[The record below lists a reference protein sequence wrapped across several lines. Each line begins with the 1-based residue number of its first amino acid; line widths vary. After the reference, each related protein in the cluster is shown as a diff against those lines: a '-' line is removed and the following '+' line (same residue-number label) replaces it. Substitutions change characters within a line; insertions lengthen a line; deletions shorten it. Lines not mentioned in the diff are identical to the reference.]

1 MRTITCAHLV
11 SDADAPPARAQQIT
25 IADGLITSVGPA
37 PAAPVDPIV
46 ALPALVNAHDHGRA
60 VRSSSIGAGGK
71 PLEAWLH
78 YLALFPSVDPY
89 LAAVV
94 ALSRSALGGVGTVM
108 VHYTRAQG
116 FTDLATEAT
125 EVARA
130 ARDVGIRVGFAV
142 SMKDRN
148 PLVYGPSE
156 PILAALPAEARAE
169 IERRLL
175 KTPLKPLEFIAARG
189 VTISANHS
197 SNLHLRSGIPP
208 VQTMLAKGC
217 NVALGIDAG
226 AFDED

>member
-11 SDADAPPARAQQIT
+11 SDAEAPPARAQQIT
-25 IADGLITSVGPA
+25 IADGLISSVDPA
-37 PAAPVDPIV
+37 PAAAVDPIV

-116 FTDLATEAT
+116 FTDLPGEAV

-130 ARDVGIRVGFAV
+130 ARDVGVRVGFAV
-142 SMKDRN
+142 SMRDRN
-148 PLVYGPSE
+148 PLIYGSSE
-156 PILAALPAEARAE
+156 KALATLPAEARSE
-169 IERRLL
+169 
-175 KTPLKPLEFIAARG
+175 IAARF
-189 VTISANHS
+189 
-197 SNLHLRSGIPP
+197 LRTAPTP
-208 VQTMLAKGC
+208 KQYVDLADA
-217 NVALGIDAG
+217 VARAAAG
-226 AFDED
+226 PMFD

>member
-1 MRTITCAHLV
+1 MRPIPCAPLL
-11 SDADAPPARAQQIT
+11 ADAAVPPARAQQIT

-37 PAAPVDPIV
+37 PAAAVDRIV

-130 ARDVGIRVGFAV
+130 ARDVGVGVGFAG
-142 SMKDRN
+142 SMKDRT

-156 PILAALPAEARAE
+156 PVLAALPADARQEIARKFVRKSPSPGELIALADAVAE
-169 IERRLL
+169 RAAGPGFDLQYGPDGPQWCSDPLLDAAAGSPPPPRR
-175 KTPLKPLEFIAARG
+175 R
-189 VTISANHS
+189 
-197 SNLHLRSGIPP
+197 R
-208 VQTMLAKGC
+208 
-217 NVALGIDAG
+217 
-226 AFDED
+226 

>member
-1 MRTITCAHLV
+1 MRPIPCAPLLA
-11 SDADAPPARAQQIT
+11 DADVPPARAQQST
-25 IADGLITSVGPA
+25 IADGLIPSVGPA
-37 PAAPVDPIV
+37 PAAAVDPIV

-94 ALSRSALGGVGTVM
+94 ALSRSALGGGGAVM

-116 FTDLATEAT
+116 VTDLPTEAT
-125 EVARA
+125 EGARA
-130 ARDVGIRVGFAV
+130 ARAAGVRGGFAV

-156 PILAALPAEARAE
+156 PVLAALPADARPGN
-169 IERRLL
+169 RRQ
-175 KTPLKPLEFIAARG
+175 I
-189 VTISANHS
+189 
-197 SNLHLRSGIPP
+197 
-208 VQTMLAKGC
+208 
-217 NVALGIDAG
+217 
-226 AFDED
+226 

>member
-1 MRTITCAHLV
+1 MRTITCAHLIA
-11 SDADAPPARAQQIT
+11 DADVPPARAQQIT
-25 IADGLITSVGPA
+25 IADGLISSVGPA
-37 PAAPVDPIV
+37 LAAAVDPIV

-108 VHYTRAQG
+108 MHYTRAQG
-116 FTDLATEAT
+116 FTDLPSEAR

-130 ARDVGIRVGFAV
+130 ARDVGVRVGFAV

-156 PILAALPAEARAE
+156 PLLAALPSEARKD
-169 IERRLL
+169 IEAKFLR
-175 KTPLKPLEFIAARG
+175 PPMSAAALVDLADAVASAAAGPGFEVQYGPNG
-189 VTISANHS
+189 VQWCS
-197 SNLHLRSGIPP
+197 
-208 VQTMLAKGC
+208 
-217 NVALGIDAG
+217 D
-226 AFDED
+226 

>member
-11 SDADAPPARAQQIT
+11 SDADAPPARAQKIT

-37 PAAPVDPIV
+37 PAAAVDPIV

-108 VHYTRAQG
+108 MHYTRAQG
-116 FTDLATEAT
+116 FTDLPTEAT

-130 ARDVGIRVGFAV
+130 ARDVGVRAGFAV

-148 PLVYGPSE
+148 PLVYGPTE
-156 PILAALPAEARAE
+156 PILAALPSQARVV
-169 IERRLL
+169 IEQRLL
-175 KTPLKPLEFIAARG
+175 RKPPSTRDYMALVDAVAA
-189 VTISANHS
+189 A
-197 SNLHLRSGIPP
+197 
-208 VQTMLAKGC
+208 A
-217 NVALGIDAG
+217 AG
-226 AFDED
+226 PG